1 MADQDPIEAQQA
13 QIGPAEAMPESVAE
27 ADVPVP
33 EDLLDERQARM
44 GTRRRPGGPVL
55 ENTAESAE
63 AVAESLPDPETECQP
78 PGGDTER

>member
-1 MADQDPIEAQQA
+1 MAEQHIIEAQQA

-33 EDLLDERQARM
+33 EDLLDQRQASM

-55 ENTAESAE
+55 ENPVTES
-63 AVAESLPDPETECQP
+63 VPESLPEQPETDCDP
-78 PGGDTER
+78 PGAETSR